1 MGGGLGAT
9 SLGFCLYLMKKYILL
24 IMIIFFNSAYL
35 HSQEELKNGLSLQLT
50 NSLNNQNNFRIS
62 YGFSDVFLA
71 ANKAE
76 LIANNFSI
84 SLIRDFDKSNKYY
97 VSINPL
103 FWITA
108 KTINE
113 ICDSNSIVTIPFM
126 LGVVIL
132 QIFPNTKLE
141 PFLYKD
147 KVRLRF
153 GLNTDYYLLNKP
165 AKIYS
170 EFELGLSI
178 SLFNTSISVSGVI
191 PISKGFLNKDL
202 KGFFNLNLAY
212 KFDETPL
219 TDYLVHFSK

>member
-1 MGGGLGAT
+1 
-9 SLGFCLYLMKKYILL
+9 
-24 IMIIFFNSAYL
+24 
-35 HSQEELKNGLSLQLT
+35 
-50 NSLNNQNNFRIS
+50 
-62 YGFSDVFLA
+62 
-71 ANKAE
+71 
-76 LIANNFSI
+76 
-84 SLIRDFDKSNKYY
+84 
-97 VSINPL
+97 
-103 FWITA
+103 
-108 KTINE
+108 
-113 ICDSNSIVTIPFM
+113 M

-219 TDYLVHFSK
+219 TNYLVHFSKSVSYTHLRAHETVLDLVCRLLLEKKKIKNHLSTYASHTIYILLNVFYILT